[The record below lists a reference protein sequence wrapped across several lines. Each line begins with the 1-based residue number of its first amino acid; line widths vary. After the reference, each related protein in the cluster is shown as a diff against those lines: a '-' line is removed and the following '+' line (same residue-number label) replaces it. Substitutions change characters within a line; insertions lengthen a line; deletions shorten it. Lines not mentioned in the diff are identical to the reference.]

1 MNLMMQK
8 KAVNRRKRR
17 IKIEDKETCQK
28 GKKKRSEIMK
38 NSKKKWK
45 TKLQIRKRKIRQED
59 KKKCDEEL
67 KEDKPVEKKAEHD
80 GWIKGNLKI
89 TEEGWKKKTKRKEE
103 KNDERKTEGK
113 GKRKKKKRWNTKK
126 KRNMMII
133 KSGKMARRLKEK

>member
-1 MNLMMQK
+1 
-8 KAVNRRKRR
+8 
-17 IKIEDKETCQK
+17 
-28 GKKKRSEIMK
+28 MK

-80 GWIKGNLKI
+80 AWIKGNLKI
-89 TEEGWKKKTKRKEE
+89 REEGWKKKTKRKEE

-126 KRNMMII
+126 KEHDDNKIRED
-133 KSGKMARRLKEK
+133 GKKTERKVNKAEGRTHERV